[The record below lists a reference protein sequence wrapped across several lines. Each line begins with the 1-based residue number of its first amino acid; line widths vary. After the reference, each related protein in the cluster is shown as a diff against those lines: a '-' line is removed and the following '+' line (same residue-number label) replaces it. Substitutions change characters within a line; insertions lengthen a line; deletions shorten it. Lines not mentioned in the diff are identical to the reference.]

1 MGAKSKRSKSF
12 NAEGLRGNGSCND
25 AERGRT
31 TFDNTPPKIGHNTF
45 CWNGSKQKVLR
56 SRNNVDP
63 NNRQQKY
70 YTPNQDT

>member
-1 MGAKSKRSKSF
+1 MGVKSKRGKSF
-12 NAEGLRGNGSCND
+12 NAKTICGDGSRND
-25 AERGRT
+25 AKRSRT
-31 TFDNTPPKIGHNTF
+31 AFDNTPAKIGHNTF